1 MEFVDNA
8 PMKAALLTG
17 IRKIEIRDV
26 PLPRLVERDDVL
38 IRVDTVGVCG
48 SDLHY
53 YRNGRIG
60 VQVVQFPWIVGHE
73 CAGVVAEVGPG
84 VTRVKVGDRVAV
96 DPLVACGQCDQCLAG
111 REHTCRGQK
120 FLGCPGQ
127 LNGAMAEYLVMPDRC
142 CLVMPAGM
150 TFDQGV
156 VCEPFAIGLWAVKLA
171 APVAGRK
178 VAVLGTGPIG
188 LCVIAA
194 LKAAGVGEVYATDLL
209 DERVALA
216 KRMGADWAANAS
228 RQDAAAAI
236 VAARPK
242 GLDIVFECAGRQE
255 TLDQA
260 MQLLTPGGV
269 AVIVGIPE
277 GDRLS
282 FDMNHAR
289 RKELTLRNVRRQN
302 ECAADA
308 IRLVASGA
316 VNLDPLV
323 THHFTLDQ
331 SQAAFDLVADYRD
344 GVVKAM
350 IGV

>member
-1 MEFVDNA
+1 
-8 PMKAALLTG
+8 MKAALLTD
-17 IRKIEIRDV
+17 IRKIELRDV
-26 PLPRLVERDDVL
+26 PPPCVAAADDVL

-53 YRNGRIG
+53 YRHGRIG

-73 CAGVVAEVGPG
+73 CAGVVAAVGTG

-96 DPLVACGQCDQCLAG
+96 DPLVACGQCDQCRTG
-111 REHTCRGQK
+111 REHTCRRQQ

-127 LNGAMAEYLVMPDRC
+127 LQGAMAELLVMPQRC
-142 CLVMPAGM
+142 CFPMPAGM
-150 TFDQGV
+150 TFDQAV
-156 VCEPFAIGLWAVKLA
+156 ACEPFAIGLWAVELA
-171 APVAGRK
+171 GPIVGRK
-178 VAVLGTGPIG
+178 IGVLGTGPIG
-188 LCVIAA
+188 LCVTAA
-194 LKAAGVGEVYATDLL
+194 LKAAGACTIWATDLL
-209 DERVALA
+209 DERVSLA
-216 KRMGADWAANAS
+216 RRMGADWAANAA
-228 RQDAAAAI
+228 REDV
-236 VAARPK
+236 VASISGAQPL
-242 GLDIVFECAGRQE
+242 GLDLVFECAGRQE

-260 MQLLTPGGV
+260 MQLLAPGGAAIV
-269 AVIVGIPE
+269 VGIPE

-282 FDMNHAR
+282 FDMNYAR

-302 ECAADA
+302 DCTERA
-308 IRLVASGA
+308 IRLVASGV

-350 IGV
+350 IHL